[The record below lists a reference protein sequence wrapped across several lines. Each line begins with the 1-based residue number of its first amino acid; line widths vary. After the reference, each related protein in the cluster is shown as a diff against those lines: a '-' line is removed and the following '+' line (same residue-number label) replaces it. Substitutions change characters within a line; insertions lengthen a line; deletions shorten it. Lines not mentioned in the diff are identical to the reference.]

1 MFSCKLCDFKS
12 TDKGKGR
19 HLKFCHDMNIKI
31 YYDLYEKEENED
43 ICIICGKHTKFV
55 NGVVGYRKYCCHL
68 CSKQNISDE
77 TRQKISD
84 ASKGNINSKGHKHT
98 AETKEKMSLAKRGK
112 STGSFT
118 EERKQNISKALK
130 SSQKMKDW
138 GKWWS
143 IQQRGPNNTRH
154 RRSEEDWKK
163 SYAKQS
169 QTLKEKIAKGE
180 FTPCVTN
187 SWANSR
193 CKIEIDGF
201 ERKYRSSWDAAFQI
215 LNPNCEYE
223 TLRVKYEL
231 EDTWHNYIVDFID
244 RINFYVYEIKPI
256 SESQSDINNIKRQA
270 LLKWCKENSFTYI
283 EINDEWFNENA
294 NRIDFTKY
302 DEKILNGM
310 RQFL

>member
-1 MFSCKLCDFKS
+1 MIVKQVNCKLCGIKLS
-12 TDKGKGR
+12 SR
-19 HLKFCHDMNIKI
+19 QLCAHLKTKHNMTVKE
-31 YYDLYEKEENED
+31 YYIETEMLDINEMK
-43 ICIICGKHTKFV
+43 CNNLECNNETAFKGFQS
-55 NGVVGYRKYCCHL
+55 GFRKYC
-68 CSKQNISDE
+68 S
-77 TRQKISD
+77 
-84 ASKGNINSKGHKHT
+84 
-98 AETKEKMSLAKRGK
+98 TKCQAKRIKSKSEIEHANKKKQQWFSSKEGQTFLKKLSENRQGK
-112 STGSFT
+112 NNP
-118 EERKQNISKALK
+118 RHKRSK
-130 SSQKMKDW
+130 
-138 GKWWS
+138 
-143 IQQRGPNNTRH
+143 
-154 RRSEEDWKK
+154 EDWKK